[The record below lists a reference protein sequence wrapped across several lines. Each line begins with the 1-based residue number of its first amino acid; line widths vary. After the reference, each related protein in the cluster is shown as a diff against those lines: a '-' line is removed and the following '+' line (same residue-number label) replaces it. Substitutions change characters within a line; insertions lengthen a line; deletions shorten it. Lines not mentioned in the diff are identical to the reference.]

1 MKTRLNK
8 IIMFSELPED
18 LLSMICTKLSIKDL
32 NNLAKVC
39 TKLYYSIT
47 TDTQI
52 INSIA
57 DSVQVGFNH
66 DPYELKNM
74 DLPCLFKNCK
84 LNDILKY
91 ILNKCS
97 RPFARINYNNYL
109 ISYLCL
115 YSNLNMVKYFVN
127 DLKKGININK
137 GYSGQNLFAVIQLRS
152 CPFNIIEY
160 LINNGALLNSDQYPT
175 DFDNMEL
182 MLKYLQM
189 HENDEF
195 TFCPNN
201 FPHCY
206 NVNIFKSCSYPVIM
220 YFIEHY
226 GNFFIGNTWCDDDC
240 LECQGEYD
248 LYDII
253 ETNTLLL
260 EEEQEQTLE
269 YILNNT

>member
-1 MKTRLNK
+1 MLLTLLP
-8 IIMFSELPED
+8 SEL
-18 LLSMICTKLSIKDL
+18 LSNICSRLPIKDL
-32 NNLAKVC
+32 NNLAEVC
-39 TKLYYSIT
+39 TKLYYLIT

-66 DPYELKNM
+66 GPYDLKNM
-74 DLPCLFKNCK
+74 DLQRLFSDCK
-84 LNDILKY
+84 LNDVLKY

-97 RPFARINYNNYL
+97 CPFTRINYNNYL
-109 ISYLCL
+109 ISYLCS

-127 DLKKGININK
+127 TLKKGININK
-137 GYSGQNLFAVIQLRS
+137 GYGGQNLFAVIQLRS

-160 LINNGALLNSDQYPT
+160 LINNGALLKSGQYPT

-201 FPHCY
+201 FPHCD

-226 GNFFIGNTWCDDDC
+226 GNFFIGNTWCDEDC

-248 LYDII
+248 LYDIV
-253 ETNTLLL
+253 ETNTLLS
-260 EEEQEQTLE
+260 EDEREQTLG
-269 YILNNT
+269 YILGST